1 MLYLELGG
9 NITDPIALRFG
20 LRAVETVFSVLKIY
34 ESQGLLWVVGQL
46 EILCF
51 MLNLAVIVPEYD
63 CGGPEQ
69 VALLGDLVDLDR
81 SAQTT
86 LAEMELPV
94 G

>member
-34 ESQGLLWVVGQL
+34 ESQGLLWVVDQL

-86 LAEMELPV
+86 LAEMELPI

>member
-34 ESQGLLWVVGQL
+34 ESQGLLWVVDQL

>member
-1 MLYLELGG
+1 MLYLELRR
-9 NITDPIALRFG
+9 NITNPIAFG
-20 LRAVETVFSVLKIY
+20 LGLGAVETVFPMLEIY
-34 ESQGLLWVVGQL
+34 ESEGLLWVVNQL